1 MSENLPGLSTM
12 SLKKDMLHIQDEIL
26 RDMRQMQTKLDAKYS
41 KSEEDLNTKL
51 TKFELKIK
59 NLEKKISELSNLIT
73 QDNSMKEKLESLF
86 QFKEE
91 IQDTIFKRRAKLADL
106 EKKFN
111 SEIDGINKILTN
123 TVIYPAMIGKTAKF
137 ETFHEFID
145 YVNQEI
151 SQLNLFKNK
160 SSLDSM
166 TSFKKKVDGTLETFK
181 LVINNLTPKEVT
193 EHMIN
198 DLDQKFNNALKIYDD
213 RLQDTRVENSYYSK
227 GIEKK
232 AEELDKQ
239 IENLKH
245 AHNII
250 KQKIEQIQNLE
261 NFNSLNNELFSTN
274 QKINKIF
281 DILRDLVAYH
291 PDVKKNYLT
300 EFEKKPSKKIISGVR
315 QYIKGNLNANELSTM
330 KKFAFEKSKTK
341 IYDKTYPV
349 PKATQSPPENLYNS
363 NYPSQKRQSL
373 FIEPK
378 NTNNDLNVINKKFM
392 SKKTANYSKQEN
404 IMSYKFVDTENIS
417 RKTFNRKKT
426 YNYGKTDANTETSK
440 MNDFLRSP
448 NKNIDFISREQTKR
462 TQNIIEEENEVN
474 NISNNSN
481 NDINNKNL
489 SLHFDKNESNQ
500 EKKEKMI
507 VFLF

>member
-1 MSENLPGLSTM
+1 MNGGN
-12 SLKKDMLHIQDEIL
+12 
-26 RDMRQMQTKLDAKYS
+26 MQIKLDIMMI
-41 KSEEDLNTKL
+41 L
-51 TKFELKIK
+51 
-59 NLEKKISELSNLIT
+59 LSILI
-73 QDNSMKEKLESLF
+73 
-86 QFKEE
+86 
-91 IQDTIFKRRAKLADL
+91 I
-106 EKKFN
+106 
-111 SEIDGINKILTN
+111 
-123 TVIYPAMIGKTAKF
+123 
-137 ETFHEFID
+137 
-145 YVNQEI
+145 
-151 SQLNLFKNK
+151 
-160 SSLDSM
+160 
-166 TSFKKKVDGTLETFK
+166 GTLQQTA
-181 LVINNLTPKEVT
+181 TPNPTPTPTPTPAHTPTPTPNPNPNSIPQARV
-193 EHMIN
+193 
-198 DLDQKFNNALKIYDD
+198 DQFNNALKIYDD

-281 DILRDLVAYH
+281 DILRDLVTYH

-330 KKFAFEKSKTK
+330 KKFAFEKAKTK

-363 NYPSQKRQSL
+363 NYPAQKRQYL

-489 SLHFDKNESNQ
+489 SLHFDKNDSSNC
-500 EKKEKMI
+500 EVCNCTKSSHRYIMNYN
-507 VFLF
+507 